1 MCVRVCLYLC
11 LSVSKSVF
19 VCVCS
24 CLFVSDSVCVCGYI
38 IIFLEFLSSPMAFEN
53 VFSSNKYEIFSILIS
68 IWATYVNE
76 HESINIIW

>member
-11 LSVSKSVF
+11 LSISKSVF

-38 IIFLEFLSSPMAFEN
+38 MAVEN
-53 VFSSNKYEIFSILIS
+53 VFSGNKYEIIGILIS

>member
-11 LSVSKSVF
+11 LSISKAVF

-38 IIFLEFLSSPMAFEN
+38 IIFLEFLSSPKAFEN
-53 VFSSNKYEIFSILIS
+53 EFSSNKYEIISILIS

>member
-11 LSVSKSVF
+11 LSISKSVF

-24 CLFVSDSVCVCGYI
+24 CLFVSVCVCGYI
-38 IIFLEFLSSPMAFEN
+38 IIFLEFISSPKAFEN
-53 VFSSNKYEIFSILIS
+53 VFSSNKYEIISILIS

-76 HESINIIW
+76 HESINILW